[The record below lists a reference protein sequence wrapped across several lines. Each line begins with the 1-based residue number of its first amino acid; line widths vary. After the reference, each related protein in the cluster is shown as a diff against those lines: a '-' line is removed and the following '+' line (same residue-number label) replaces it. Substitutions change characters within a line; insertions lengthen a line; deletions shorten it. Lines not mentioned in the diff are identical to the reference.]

1 MINKYPKKMSDKNIQ
16 DQISEINRKLDLIID
31 EASIQRQNREAVNDL
46 VDDIAVIGK
55 DAFKY
60 MVKDLDNA
68 GIELDN
74 EALRDLVLRLIRNVN
89 NMGMVL
95 ETLESFTDLAK
106 DVTPIIKQIG
116 LDGVQKF
123 HEFEQKGYFELLNQ
137 LGKTFDTV
145 LSRYSKE
152 ELQKLSENLIPVID
166 TLVKIADSRVLG
178 KIDVA
183 VTALREINTEELE
196 EYSVWKLMRQLN
208 KPEVRKSIGF
218 VMALLQNISSTENN
232 NK

>member
-1 MINKYPKKMSDKNIQ
+1 MSDKNIQ

-137 LGKTFDTV
+137 LGKTFDTI

-152 ELQKLSENLIPVID
+152 ELRKLSENLIPVID
-166 TLVKIADSRVLG
+166 TLVNIADRRVIG

-183 VTALREINTEELE
+183 VTALKDINTEEIE

-218 VMALLQNISSTENN
+218 VMALLQNISKTENN

>member
-1 MINKYPKKMSDKNIQ
+1 MSDKLIEE
-16 DQISEINRKLDLIID
+16 QIREINRKLDLIID

-46 VDDIAVIGK
+46 IDDVAVIGK

-68 GIELDN
+68 GIELDS
-74 EALRDLVLRLIRNVN
+74 EALRDLVLRLIRNIS

-137 LGKTFDTV
+137 LGKTIDTV
-145 LSRYSKE
+145 LSRYTQE
-152 ELQKLSENLIPVID
+152 DLQRLSENMVPVID
-166 TLVKIADSRVLG
+166 TLVNIADPKLLN
-178 KIDVA
+178 KINVA
-183 VTALREINTEELE
+183 ATALKEINPEDIE
-196 EYSVWKLMRQLN
+196 EYSMWRLMKQLN

-218 VMALLQNISSTENN
+218 VMAFLRNISKTEI
-232 NK
+232 KTK